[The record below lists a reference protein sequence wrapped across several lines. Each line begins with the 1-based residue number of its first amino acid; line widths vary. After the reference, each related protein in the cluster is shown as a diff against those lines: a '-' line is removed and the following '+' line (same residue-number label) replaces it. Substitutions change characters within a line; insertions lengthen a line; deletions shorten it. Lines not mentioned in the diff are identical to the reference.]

1 MLSTRMVNPAALTYA
16 MTASTE
22 CYDSKCSGTSDVEFP
37 AVTASARVAVVDYDE
52 RAREA
57 LAFQISTAGFRV
69 GSYASAG
76 ELLASNDASKFDCLV
91 AEIFLPGMNG
101 LRLQEELRERRNL
114 ASVVF
119 ITERDDLS
127 LVVRAMKAG
136 AMDVLGKPVDDEALL
151 TAIELGVQRSRARAT
166 EHAQRLDLEQR
177 FRSLPPRQREVFTLV
192 TAGLLN
198 KQVAAELGI
207 SERTVKVHRE
217 RLRRKM
223 GADSLAELS
232 RMASTLQIPAR
243 ASFAGRK

>member
-1 MLSTRMVNPAALTYA
+1 MLPTRRVSPAALTYA
-16 MTASTE
+16 MTASIE
-22 CYDSKCSGTSDVEFP
+22 RHDNKLSGTSDVEFP
-37 AVTASARVAVVDYDE
+37 ATTESARVAVVDYDE

-69 GSYASAG
+69 VSYASAH
-76 ELLASNDASKFDCLV
+76 ELLGSKDASNFDCLV

-101 LRLQEELRERRNL
+101 LRLQEELRERRTF
-114 ASVVF
+114 ASIVF

-151 TAIELGVQRSRARAT
+151 TAIHLGVQRSRQRAI
-166 EHAQRLDLEQR
+166 EEAQRLDIERR
-177 FRSLPPRQREVFTLV
+177 FGSLPPRQREVFALV

-223 GADSLAELS
+223 GADSLAELA
-232 RMASTLQIPAR
+232 RMAGILQIPQR
-243 ASFAGRK
+243 AQSSCRN